1 MRELPCKYVCPAWVT
16 GSREREIAS
25 QWIDRL
31 GSSMT
36 WVVQFE
42 GCPFFAEFGAAAC
55 RFCARGGEES
65 EDEDA
70 SRRTNR
76 AKVTVFHLV
85 SPFKRREGSSLL
97 SPLRPQPPMPHRPL
111 FHVFKGNKNKRPE
124 VMGAERRREKENVK
138 YSKQSENIT

>member
-1 MRELPCKYVCPAWVT
+1 MRELPCKYVCPAWVRVRAT
-16 GSREREIAS
+16 

-42 GCPFFAEFGAAAC
+42 GCPFFAEVGAAAC
-55 RFCARGGEES
+55 RICARDRT
-65 EDEDA
+65 EDEGA

-111 FHVFKGNKNKRPE
+111 FHVFKGNKNKRPRW
-124 VMGAERRREKENVK
+124 VGERAWEKNCKECK
-138 YSKQSENIT
+138 T